1 MEKFFNIK
9 CRNSNLVPKVAVIVA
24 TVRALKT
31 HGGGPAVLA
40 GTPSMASLNPI
51 IEFLSILSGCPGWIS
66 MGCGMCVWPMCPL
79 SSRPLFADAPVLS
92 NVLV

>member
-31 HGGGPAVLA
+31 HGGGPAVVA
-40 GTPSMASLNPI
+40 GTPTI
-51 IEFLSILSGCPGWIS
+51 KGRFY
-66 MGCGMCVWPMCPL
+66 
-79 SSRPLFADAPVLS
+79 
-92 NVLV
+92 